1 MVGTASGRFT
11 SIRTGKSRLALR
23 LGIERQGMRSVSFG
37 IRMAKSA
44 PHKRE
49 RRRSGFTLLEALVAL
64 TIVLSFAAVLGPFM
78 FHARRITINADGRV
92 AAQILLRA
100 LLEDPLDAASVG
112 TLSREGET
120 NGLRWRVAAQPSGI
134 QATFPRRPPS
144 RATGAPGPP
153 RAAGAAAPAQLPNW
167 AAYRVVASVSW
178 APGESISGETLR
190 LGKPE

>member
-1 MVGTASGRFT
+1 
-11 SIRTGKSRLALR
+11 
-23 LGIERQGMRSVSFG
+23 MRSVSFG

-64 TIVLSFAAVLGPFM
+64 TIVLSFAAVLGPFL
-78 FHARRITINADGRV
+78 FHARRITTNADGRV

-100 LLEDPLDAASVG
+100 LLEDPLDAAG
-112 TLSREGET
+112 LGGLSREGET
-120 NGLRWRVAAQPSGI
+120 NGLRWRLAAQPTAI
-134 QATFPRRPPS
+134 RAAFPRRPRPP
-144 RATGAPGPP
+144 GAAAPP
-153 RAAGAAAPAQLPNW
+153 RPPGAAAPAQPPNW

>member
-1 MVGTASGRFT
+1 
-11 SIRTGKSRLALR
+11 
-23 LGIERQGMRSVSFG
+23 MRSVSFG

-44 PHKRE
+44 PHRRE

-64 TIVLSFAAVLGPFM
+64 TIVLSFAAVLGPFL

-100 LLEDPLDAASVG
+100 LLEDPLDAAGLG

-120 NGLRWRVAAQPSGI
+120 NGLRWRVAAQPSAI
-134 QATFPRRPPS
+134 RATFPRRSPS
-144 RATGAPGPP
+144 P
-153 RAAGAAAPAQLPNW
+153 RAAGAAAPAQPPNW